1 MVGGCKNAVAL
12 FVKIIILYHFVI
24 CSLGFLAFICTVG
37 TQAVKIL
44 EWQCVKCRN
53 LVINTTF
60 KSVLTFRTGL
70 YTATNHALGV
80 NDFAYRRGF
89 GT

>member
-24 CSLGFLAFICTVG
+24 CSLGFLAFLAFICTVG
-37 TQAVKIL
+37 TQAVQIL

-53 LVINTTF
+53 LVRNTTF

-70 YTATNHALGV
+70 YTATNHAPCK
-80 NDFAYRRGF
+80 
-89 GT
+89 